1 MEPVWQDICNL
12 NSFLRIGEN
21 METQNSKTK
30 ENAGNPKGVLAWV
43 SQLVVASVTAG
54 ILLLLSAGRLDWM
67 GGWAFFVLNLFT
79 QLLSAWILIP
89 RSSDLLAERSKI
101 GIGTKNWDRYF
112 ALAVMVV
119 GTLAVII
126 TAGLDARFGWSRP
139 ISPTLWWTALCMA
152 FAGQLFVLWAMAS
165 NRFFAITVRIQEER
179 GHQVVSRGP
188 YQFVRH
194 PGYAGSIL
202 YTLAI
207 PFVLGSFWTFIP
219 ASLTVA
225 LIIVRTFF
233 EDRTLQAE
241 LPGYRKY
248 TSVVHSRLFPGIW

>member
-1 MEPVWQDICNL
+1 
-12 NSFLRIGEN
+12 

-30 ENAGNPKGVLAWV
+30 EKAGNPKGILAWV
-43 SQLVVASVTAG
+43 SQLAFATVTAG
-54 ILLLLSAGRLDWM
+54 FLLFLSAGRLDWV
-67 GGWAFFVLNLFT
+67 GGLAFFGLNLFT

-89 RSSDLLAERSKI
+89 HRPDLLAERSKI
-101 GIGTKNWDRYF
+101 GKGTKKWDRF
-112 ALAVMVV
+112 LAPAVMVV
-119 GTLAVII
+119 GTLAVIV
-126 TAGLDARFGWSRP
+126 TAGLDARFGWSKP
-139 ISPTLWWTALCMA
+139 ITPALWWAALCVA
-152 FAGQLFVLWAMAS
+152 FVSQLFVLWAMAF
-165 NRFFAITVRIQEER
+165 NRFFTTTVRIQVER

-207 PFVLGSFWTFIP
+207 PFVLGSIWTFIP

-241 LPGYRKY
+241 LPGYRDY
-248 TSVVHSRLFPGIW
+248 AANTSRRLFPGVW